1 VEDVNSSNFQFVE
14 ELTELR
20 RSLVRCAD
28 DPALL
33 GLDSIVKA
41 VPDLIYRLDAD
52 GRILF
57 INDAIERYGYTA
69 QELIGTNIFDLV
81 HPEDREKAIFKVN
94 ERRSGMRGTQ
104 SLELRL
110 LTKNNI

>member
-1 VEDVNSSNFQFVE
+1 MLCLGPLIHPFGSDTPPLAALMGDNNSIPRGLPRGIELFYVYDLKSRCCTTEWILAVEEVNSSNFQFVE

-33 GLDSIVKA
+33 GLDSIVKT

-57 INDAIERYGYTA
+57 IN
-69 QELIGTNIFDLV
+69 
-81 HPEDREKAIFKVN
+81 
-94 ERRSGMRGTQ
+94 
-104 SLELRL
+104 
-110 LTKNNI
+110 